1 MENHDMN
8 TTTTRMNTGE
18 TEPRRVGGQTSGRD
32 FARGAN
38 VGDTERMASAVA
50 GGALLLY
57 GLARGARG
65 ALGGWALAGLGATLA
80 YRGLTGFCNLYR
92 VLGIDRSSR
101 TGTGEV
107 KGNLGTKVEAAV
119 MVQASPDR
127 VYRVWRRLSNLP
139 RFLSHV
145 ERVEE
150 LDRRSRWTIRMPAGM
165 ALTWDAEIINDVPG
179 EVIAWRTVDTKLIE
193 HAGSVKF
200 EPAFEGR
207 STIVRVSMQ
216 YAPPAGELGHQ
227 LAKALGQDPQKQIEQ
242 DLANFKRAME
252 AGELAA

>member
-1 MENHDMN
+1 ME
-8 TTTTRMNTGE
+8 TTTTGMNMGE
-18 TEPRRVGGQTSGRD
+18 TEPRRVGGQTSGRGD
-32 FARGAN
+32 FARGVN
-38 VGDTERMASAVA
+38 LGDTERMASAVA

-57 GLARGARG
+57 GVARGGRG
-65 ALGGWALAGLGATLA
+65 ALGGWALAGLGAALA
-80 YRGLTGFCNLYR
+80 YRGLTGFCHLYGA
-92 VLGIDRSSR
+92 LGIDRSAR
-101 TGTGEV
+101 AGTGEV
-107 KGNLGTKVEAAV
+107 KGNLGIKLEAAV

-127 VYRVWRRLSNLP
+127 VYRVWRRFSNLP

-150 LDRRSRWTIRMPAGM
+150 LDSRRSRWTIRVPAGM
-165 ALTWDAEIINDVPG
+165 SLTWDAESINDVPG
-179 EVIAWRTVDTKLIE
+179 EVIAWRTVDTRLIE

-227 LAKALGQDPQKQIEQ
+227 LAKALGQDPNTQIEQ

>member
-1 MENHDMN
+1 MD
-8 TTTTRMNTGE
+8 TTTTGTNPSE
-18 TEPRRVGGQTSGRD
+18 TEARRVGGQTNGRGD
-32 FARGAN
+32 FARSVN

-50 GGALLLY
+50 GGALLIY
-57 GLARGARG
+57 GLARGAAR
-65 ALGGWALAGLGATLA
+65 GWALSGLGAVLA
-80 YRGLTGFCNLYR
+80 YRGLTGVCNVYR
-92 VLGIDRSSR
+92 MLGIDHSSR
-101 TGTGEV
+101 TSTGEV

-227 LAKALGQDPQKQIEQ
+227 LAKALGQDPQKQIER